1 METDLW
7 LTFFFCFFVCL
18 FFRTILAMETFQR
31 DPLRYGTALVFFS
44 FLFFFVYKRKQLMD
58 IVTIVVDDDV
68 VYLACS
74 GPTLRA

>member
-1 METDLW
+1 
-7 LTFFFCFFVCL
+7 
-18 FFRTILAMETFQR
+18 METFQR

>member
-1 METDLW
+1 MADVFLLFFCLFVFSDDFSDGNVSKGSVEVRNGPC
-7 LTFFFCFFVCL
+7 FFF
-18 FFRTILAMETFQR
+18 
-31 DPLRYGTALVFFS
+31 
-44 FLFFFVYKRKQLMD
+44 FFFVYKRKQLMD